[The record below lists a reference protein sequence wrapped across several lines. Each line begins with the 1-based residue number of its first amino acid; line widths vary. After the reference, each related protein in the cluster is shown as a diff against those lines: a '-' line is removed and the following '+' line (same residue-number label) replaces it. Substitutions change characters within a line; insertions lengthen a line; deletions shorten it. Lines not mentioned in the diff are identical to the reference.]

1 MEKRYE
7 PRQNVRV
14 QVVVHDRHGRRGTFE
29 TRDATSAGMFIE
41 TGGLGAA
48 IGEVVWIDNVETTR
62 GCWPTPLA
70 AVVVHRAGGGVGIL
84 LSRPVPTVLV
94 QGDQV
99 GTRA

>member
-7 PRQNVRV
+7 TRQTVRV
-14 QVVVHDRHGRRGTFE
+14 RVVVHDRHGRRGTFE

-48 IGEVVWIDNVETTR
+48 IGEVVWIENLEAAT
-62 GCWPTPLA
+62 GHWPTPLP

-84 LSRPVPTVLV
+84 LSQPVPKVLF
-94 QGDQV
+94 QADQV
-99 GTRA
+99 ATRA

>member
-7 PRQNVRV
+7 LRQNVRV

-29 TRDATSAGMFIE
+29 TRDATSAGMFIQ
-41 TGGLGAA
+41 TRRLDVA
-48 IGEVVWIDNVETTR
+48 IGEVIWIDNLETATGR
-62 GCWPTPLA
+62 WPTPLP

-84 LSRPVPTVLV
+84 LSQPVPKVLF

-99 GTRA
+99 ATRA